1 MKKRTRD
8 RHVRSVFL
16 QKILLVVFL
25 MFSFS
30 LSYATTEDSTKLVNF
45 TVKSESLN
53 SALIKFKDLTG
64 VQILFNE
71 ELLGDKACKDLNLK
85 NVSVDVALGKI
96 LEGSGFVYSK
106 VDGVYMVKRASEQKD
121 AQAKPRVFTGEVV
134 DVNGEPLPGVTVVVK
149 GTTFGGATDVDGKFE
164 LSFTLEGEVTLV
176 FSFVG
181 MESQEIV
188 VKDEKPLRVVLKE
201 SSESLE
207 EVVVTGVFERR
218 AESFTGSATTVT
230 RKELLKRGNQNLI
243 QSLRNMDPALNISQN
258 LSFGSD
264 PNKLP
269 DMDLRG
275 TSSFPDIKGQYTSN
289 PNLPLFILDGFE
301 STLKAISNLSMDR
314 VASITVLKDA
324 AATAIYGSKAAN
336 GVIVV
341 ETKAPE
347 AGKLQVNY
355 NGNLNFSFADLSD
368 YNLMNAREKLAF
380 EKLAGRYGPLDANGE
395 IIDEGY
401 QSTYYQRLAEV
412 EKGVDSYWLNEP
424 LRFATSHSHDLF
436 IEGGDSRM
444 RYGLGVNYNRTA
456 GVMKGS
462 DNNVLNGNVRL
473 IYRYKNL
480 AFTDYVNFD
489 YSVSDREKVAFSKFS
504 QANPYYRK
512 VNDYGEPE
520 AVLEKYKLMS
530 GDEYVFNPLYDMS
543 LNSSNRTRNFG
554 FRNNFE
560 VDWRVIEPLRLRARI
575 SVSKSVSKQEVFQ
588 SPKASVFYGKS
599 EKEKGSY
606 SETNGDVLSYD
617 GDLNATFGKLFD
629 NKHMVNAVV
638 GMQVSDNKNKISG
651 FRAIGY
657 VDDRNITP
665 TFSNG
670 YPSGEKPSYS
680 NSQKRSA
687 SYYMNGGY
695 AYDNRYLLDA
705 NFRAD
710 GSSVFG
716 VSNKFTTTWAVGV
729 GWNIHNESFVKNCA
743 FIDFLKL
750 RYSIGNPGN
759 QNFSLYMSSNMYS
772 YTTSFNNPFGLGA
785 RISSYGNPNLEW
797 QKTIDQNFGFDV
809 EIFHRRLRLNFD
821 YFMKNTDPLLVSVTL
836 PTSTGTASVPT
847 NLGKQTTKGYTLSA
861 NVVVL
866 QKEELNWSI
875 NGNLRHLKYEYK
887 NIGNA
892 LEKYNAQN
900 RKDETDQKIGS
911 SNLKRYYDG
920 GSPSDIWAVRSA
932 GIDPVTGREIFIKKD
947 GTQTFEFDYNDE
959 VIVGNS
965 DPKLEGVIGSSFY
978 WKGLSASINFRY
990 RVGGQIFLSALYNKV
1005 ENISD
1010 QDVYYNQDKRAL
1022 YDRWQ
1027 KPGDVA
1033 KFKAISLNETTP
1045 MSSRFVADENTLSCE
1060 SVSIGY
1066 ETQARWLRHFGASSM
1081 TIRGYMN
1088 DIFRI
1093 STVKNERGLDY
1104 PFARSVA
1111 FSLGIRF

>member
-1 MKKRTRD
+1 MRN
-8 RHVRSVFL
+8 RSFYCFL
-16 QKILLVVFL
+16 IVCLCWSVWGVKPAI
-25 MFSFS
+25 
-30 LSYATTEDSTKLVNF
+30 AHTTENDMLTIVLKKTPLSGDSV
-45 TVKSESLN
+45 VKQVE
-53 SALIKFKDLTG
+53 KVVVQGVVKDSHGG
-64 VQILFNE
+64 V
-71 ELLGDKACKDLNLK
+71 
-85 NVSVDVALGKI
+85 
-96 LEGSGFVYSK
+96 
-106 VDGVYMVKRASEQKD
+106 
-121 AQAKPRVFTGEVV
+121 
-134 DVNGEPLPGVTVVVK
+134 LPGVTVVVK
-149 GTTFGGATDVDGKFE
+149 GTHYGFSTDNNGQFHFE
-164 LSFTLEGEVTLV
+164 FPKREDITLV

-181 MESQEIV
+181 M
-188 VKDEKPLRVVLKE
+188 KPLELVYTNQEFLSVVLKE
-201 SSESLE
+201 EVTQMD
-207 EVVVTGVFERR
+207 EVVVTGMFERQK
-218 AESFTGSATTVT
+218 EGYTGSATVV
-230 RKELLKRGNQNLI
+230 KGDDLKKFSKTNIAKALSAI
-243 QSLRNMDPALNISQN
+243 DPGFRIAENIAA
-258 LSFGSD
+258 GSD
-264 PNKLP
+264 PNRLP
-269 DMDLRG
+269 DLRMRG
-275 TSSFPDIKGQYTSN
+275 QATLPTGATVSTDAVMLKGDYATY
-289 PNLPLFILDGFE
+289 PNQPLLILDGFE
-301 STLKAISNLSMDR
+301 ISLQTMNDLDPDR
-314 VASITVLKDA
+314 VSSITILKDA

-638 GMQVSDNKNKISG
+638 GMQVSDNKNKTSG

-772 YTTSFNNPFGLGA
+772 YTTSFNNPFGLGVG
-785 RISSYGNPNLEW
+785 ISSYGNPNLEW

-1045 MSSRFVADENTLSCE
+1045 MSSRFVQKDNSLSLE
-1060 SVSIGY
+1060 ALRIGY
-1066 ETQARWLRHFGASSM
+1066 EFSPELVHKWGLGSLRLNA
-1081 TIRGYMN
+1081 YMN
-1088 DIFRI
+1088 DIFRL
-1093 STVKNERGLDY
+1093 STIKMERGTSY
-1104 PFARSVA
+1104 PFARSVSFA
-1111 FSLGIRF
+1111 ISLTL

>member
-1 MKKRTRD
+1 MRKQGCKKWALY
-8 RHVRSVFL
+8 VPQLVAL
-16 QKILLVVFL
+16 LLVFNL
-25 MFSFS
+25 NLNATAFS
-30 LSYATTEDSTKLVNF
+30 
-45 TVKSESLN
+45 
-53 SALIKFKDLTG
+53 
-64 VQILFNE
+64 QHQR
-71 ELLGDKACKDLNLK
+71 LNLK
-85 NVSVDVALGKI
+85 L
-96 LEGSGFVYSK
+96 
-106 VDGVYMVKRASEQKD
+106 KD
-121 AQAKPRVFTGEVV
+121 ATLEEFISAIKRQCDVGFIYDYNKTKDLKGITVTAVNEEISAVLEQALRGTGFTAEIDNNTIILRKSAVPQTVQVAKRISGQVM
-134 DVNGEPLPGVTVVVK
+134 DKSGNALPGVTVMIK
-149 GTTFGGATDVDGKFE
+149 GTTLGTTTGVNGDFE
-164 LSFTLEGEVTLV
+164 ISLPNPVGQTLV
-176 FSFVG
+176 FSFIG
-181 MESQEIV
+181 MTSVEMTLKNTE
-188 VKDEKPLRVVLKE
+188 PLTVVLKE
-201 SSESLE
+201 EATEME
-207 EVVVTGVFERR
+207 EVVITGIYSRKK
-218 AESFTGSATTVT
+218 ESFTGSSQTYTH
-230 RKELLKRGNQNLI
+230 KELKMIGNTNVL
-243 QSLRNMDPALNISQN
+243 QSLKTIDPSFAIIENNQ
-258 LSFGSD
+258 FGSD
-264 PNKLP
+264 PNTLP
-269 DMDLRG
+269 DINVRG
-275 TSSFPDIKGQYTSN
+275 KTSVVGLTQEYDTD
-289 PNLPLFILDGFE
+289 PNQPLFILDGFE

-638 GMQVSDNKNKISG
+638 GMQVSDNKNKTSG

-657 VDDRNITP
+657 VDDRNINP

-687 SYYMNGGY
+687 SYYM
-695 AYDNRYLLDA
+695 
-705 NFRAD
+705 
-710 GSSVFG
+710 
-716 VSNKFTTTWAVGV
+716 
-729 GWNIHNESFVKNCA
+729 
-743 FIDFLKL
+743 
-750 RYSIGNPGN
+750 
-759 QNFSLYMSSNMYS
+759 YS
-772 YTTSFNNPFGLGA
+772 YTTSFNNPFGLGVG
-785 RISSYGNPNLEW
+785 ISSYGNPNLEW

-900 RKDETDQKIGS
+900 REDETDQKIGS

>member
-1 MKKRTRD
+1 MRKQGCKKWALY
-8 RHVRSVFL
+8 VPQLVAL
-16 QKILLVVFL
+16 LLVFNL
-25 MFSFS
+25 NLNATAFS
-30 LSYATTEDSTKLVNF
+30 
-45 TVKSESLN
+45 
-53 SALIKFKDLTG
+53 
-64 VQILFNE
+64 QHQR
-71 ELLGDKACKDLNLK
+71 LNLK
-85 NVSVDVALGKI
+85 L
-96 LEGSGFVYSK
+96 
-106 VDGVYMVKRASEQKD
+106 KD
-121 AQAKPRVFTGEVV
+121 ATLEEFISAIKRQCDVGFIYDYNKTKDLKGITVTAVNEEISAVLEQALRGTGFTAEIDNNTIILRKSAVPQTVQVAKRISGQVM
-134 DVNGEPLPGVTVVVK
+134 DKSGNALPGVTVMIK
-149 GTTFGGATDVDGKFE
+149 GTTLGTTTGVNGDFE
-164 LSFTLEGEVTLV
+164 ISLPNPVGQTLV
-176 FSFVG
+176 FSFIG
-181 MESQEIV
+181 MTSVEMTLKNTE
-188 VKDEKPLRVVLKE
+188 PLTVVLKE
-201 SSESLE
+201 EATEME
-207 EVVVTGVFERR
+207 EVVITGIYSRKK
-218 AESFTGSATTVT
+218 ESFTGSSQTYTH
-230 RKELLKRGNQNLI
+230 KELKMIGNTNVL
-243 QSLRNMDPALNISQN
+243 QSLKTIDPSFAIIENNQ
-258 LSFGSD
+258 FGSD
-264 PNKLP
+264 PNTLP
-269 DMDLRG
+269 DINVRG
-275 TSSFPDIKGQYTSN
+275 KTSVVGLTQEYDTD
-289 PNLPLFILDGFE
+289 PNQPLFILDGFE

-575 SVSKSVSKQEVFQ
+575 SVSKSVSKQEDFQ

-638 GMQVSDNKNKISG
+638 GMQVSDNKNKTSG

-657 VDDRNITP
+657 VDDRNINP

-772 YTTSFNNPFGLGA
+772 YTTSFNNPFGLGVG
-785 RISSYGNPNLEW
+785 ISSYGNPNLEW

-900 RKDETDQKIGS
+900 REDETDQKIGS

>member
-1 MKKRTRD
+1 MRN
-8 RHVRSVFL
+8 RSFYCFL
-16 QKILLVVFL
+16 IVCLCWSVWGVKPAI
-25 MFSFS
+25 
-30 LSYATTEDSTKLVNF
+30 AHTTENDMLTIVLKKTPLSGDSV
-45 TVKSESLN
+45 VKQVE
-53 SALIKFKDLTG
+53 KVVVQGVVKDSHGG
-64 VQILFNE
+64 V
-71 ELLGDKACKDLNLK
+71 
-85 NVSVDVALGKI
+85 
-96 LEGSGFVYSK
+96 
-106 VDGVYMVKRASEQKD
+106 
-121 AQAKPRVFTGEVV
+121 
-134 DVNGEPLPGVTVVVK
+134 LPGVTVVVK
-149 GTTFGGATDVDGKFE
+149 GTHYGFSTDNNGQFHFE
-164 LSFTLEGEVTLV
+164 FPKRENITLV

-181 MESQEIV
+181 MKPQELV
-188 VKDEKPLRVVLKE
+188 YTNQEFLSVVLKE
-201 SSESLE
+201 EVTQMD
-207 EVVVTGVFERR
+207 EVVVTGMFERQK
-218 AESFTGSATTVT
+218 EGYTGSATVV
-230 RKELLKRGNQNLI
+230 KGDDLKKFSKTNIAKALSAI
-243 QSLRNMDPALNISQN
+243 DPGFRIAENIAA
-258 LSFGSD
+258 GSD
-264 PNKLP
+264 PNRLP
-269 DMDLRG
+269 DLRMRG
-275 TSSFPDIKGQYTSN
+275 QATLPTGATVSTDAVMLKGDYATY
-289 PNLPLFILDGFE
+289 PNQPLLILDGFE
-301 STLKAISNLSMDR
+301 ISLQTMNDLDPDR
-314 VASITVLKDA
+314 VSSITILKDA

-638 GMQVSDNKNKISG
+638 GMQVSDNKNKTSG

-657 VDDRNITP
+657 VDDRNINP

>member
-1 MKKRTRD
+1 M
-8 RHVRSVFL
+8 
-16 QKILLVVFL
+16 
-25 MFSFS
+25 
-30 LSYATTEDSTKLVNF
+30 
-45 TVKSESLN
+45 
-53 SALIKFKDLTG
+53 
-64 VQILFNE
+64 
-71 ELLGDKACKDLNLK
+71 
-85 NVSVDVALGKI
+85 
-96 LEGSGFVYSK
+96 
-106 VDGVYMVKRASEQKD
+106 
-121 AQAKPRVFTGEVV
+121 P
-134 DVNGEPLPGVTVVVK
+134 
-149 GTTFGGATDVDGKFE
+149 
-164 LSFTLEGEVTLV
+164 
-176 FSFVG
+176 
-181 MESQEIV
+181 
-188 VKDEKPLRVVLKE
+188 
-201 SSESLE
+201 
-207 EVVVTGVFERR
+207 
-218 AESFTGSATTVT
+218 
-230 RKELLKRGNQNLI
+230 
-243 QSLRNMDPALNISQN
+243 
-258 LSFGSD
+258 
-264 PNKLP
+264 
-269 DMDLRG
+269 
-275 TSSFPDIKGQYTSN
+275 
-289 PNLPLFILDGFE
+289 
-301 STLKAISNLSMDR
+301 
-314 VASITVLKDA
+314 
-324 AATAIYGSKAAN
+324 
-336 GVIVV
+336 
-341 ETKAPE
+341 
-347 AGKLQVNY
+347 
-355 NGNLNFSFADLSD
+355 
-368 YNLMNAREKLAF
+368 
-380 EKLAGRYGPLDANGE
+380 
-395 IIDEGY
+395 
-401 QSTYYQRLAEV
+401 
-412 EKGVDSYWLNEP
+412 
-424 LRFATSHSHDLF
+424 
-436 IEGGDSRM
+436 
-444 RYGLGVNYNRTA
+444 
-456 GVMKGS
+456 
-462 DNNVLNGNVRL
+462 
-473 IYRYKNL
+473 
-480 AFTDYVNFD
+480 
-489 YSVSDREKVAFSKFS
+489 
-504 QANPYYRK
+504 
-512 VNDYGEPE
+512 
-520 AVLEKYKLMS
+520 
-530 GDEYVFNPLYDMS
+530 
-543 LNSSNRTRNFG
+543 
-554 FRNNFE
+554 
-560 VDWRVIEPLRLRARI
+560 
-575 SVSKSVSKQEVFQ
+575 
-588 SPKASVFYGKS
+588 
-599 EKEKGSY
+599 
-606 SETNGDVLSYD
+606 
-617 GDLNATFGKLFD
+617 
-629 NKHMVNAVV
+629 
-638 GMQVSDNKNKISG
+638 
-651 FRAIGY
+651 
-657 VDDRNITP
+657 
-665 TFSNG
+665 
-670 YPSGEKPSYS
+670 
-680 NSQKRSA
+680 
-687 SYYMNGGY
+687 
-695 AYDNRYLLDA
+695 YLLDA